1 MTPPDPRRAGPFEA
15 LRRRISRPTF
25 LSPQARS
32 TARLAVVAFSVLATV
47 VILVVITLQARRSEE
62 ALAETTARTLH
73 DYTGYAGRL
82 MGSDILR
89 RSSEQRARVLAPVIG
104 SVGRS
109 VSPPRLDEI
118 VTRAER
124 ELASRGADSGR
135 GYFRLDLA
143 TGSIEGRG
151 IVRGAFAD
159 RIADTLRLVA
169 GQSTRP
175 AEPAIL
181 ALLADGL
188 PVSVAYASLRDSADR
203 PVVFYGFTYS
213 RALGIA
219 HWAGAVF
226 RDTPLLPP
234 SFAGQR
240 WNYDT
245 SRVQPGEVLND
256 ALLSMRITDRAGH
269 PFWQSPGAPSTSA
282 AIRER
287 TVISTA
293 AGGMV
298 VETTLLAG
306 SEPALV
312 PAALRRAQRWWIGAV
327 SALALMLA
335 AVSLLALRSER
346 AMARGRRAEAMEQLS
361 LGLRHEL
368 NNALATVLLNAELLR
383 ERGNADPAVQEQLV
397 AITEQAERMRD
408 VLRRLER
415 RDGLDVI
422 VPYLDEGFMV
432 DLSSRAGDALTPEE
446 PRGR

>member
-1 MTPPDPRRAGPFEA
+1 MSPPTPPRTGRFAA
-15 LRRRISRPTF
+15 LRRRISRPTI
-25 LSPQARS
+25 LSPEARS
-32 TARLAVVAFSVLATV
+32 TGRLAVVACSVLATV
-47 VILVVITLQARRSEE
+47 VILVMITLQARRSEE

-82 MGSDILR
+82 LGSDMLR
-89 RSSEQRARVLAPVIG
+89 RFSEQRARVLAPVIG
-104 SVGRS
+104 SVGRP
-109 VSPPRLDEI
+109 VAPPRLEDI
-118 VTRAER
+118 VARGER
-124 ELASRGADSGR
+124 ELAPRGADSGR

-143 TGSIEGRG
+143 TGAMDGRG
-151 IVRGAFAD
+151 VVRGAFAQH
-159 RIADTLRLVA
+159 IADTLRLLA
-169 GQSTRP
+169 SRPQRP

-181 ALLADGL
+181 ALTADGL
-188 PVSVAYASLRDSADR
+188 PVSVAFASLCDPADR
-203 PVVFYGFTYS
+203 PTVFYGFTYS

-219 HWAGAVF
+219 YWADAVF

-245 SRVQPGEVLND
+245 TRVQPGEVLND
-256 ALLSMRITDRAGH
+256 ALLSVRVTDRAGH

-293 AGGMV
+293 AGGLV

-306 SEPALV
+306 SEPTLV

-383 ERGNADPAVQEQLV
+383 ERGTTDPAVSEQLD
-397 AITEQAERMRD
+397 AIAEQSERMRD

-415 RDGLDVI
+415 RDRLDVI

-432 DLSSRAGDALTPEE
+432 DLSGRTGDPVTPEE
-446 PRGR
+446 TRAR